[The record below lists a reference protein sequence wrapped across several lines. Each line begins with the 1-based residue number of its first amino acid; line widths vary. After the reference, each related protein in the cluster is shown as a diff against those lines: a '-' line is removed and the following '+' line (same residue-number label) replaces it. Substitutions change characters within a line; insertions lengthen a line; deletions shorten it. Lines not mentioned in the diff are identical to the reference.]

1 MKSKR
6 IVVAFT
12 LVAAGVVAVVGEGL
26 GQAGRFDGELS
37 IEAVA
42 GRVHMVQRPDGMGNV
57 GVFVGPDGV
66 LLVDSLFAALSDRLV
81 AAVGQVTNSDI
92 RFLINTH
99 IHGDHVGGNEN
110 LAELGVLIFA
120 HDNTRLHFL
129 ADRTRFPRRGGT
141 FLPQHPV
148 GGRPVVTYSDA
159 LTFHLN
165 GEQVRVFLAP
175 AAHTDG
181 DTLVYFPDSDVLH
194 LGDVFRT
201 TSYPVIDRYNGG
213 TLAGTIEALEMAI
226 AMAGPATKVIPGHG
240 LSVVCRESM
249 QEFLDMIL
257 DVRARVL
264 ASIDEGMTLEAV
276 MAARPTAM
284 YDATWGQEA
293 GWTAEDFVPIVYY
306 ELGGQRRLTD
316 R

>member
-6 IVVAFT
+6 IVMACA
-12 LVAAGVVAVVGEGL
+12 LVAAGVVAVVAEGQR
-26 GQAGRFDGELS
+26 QAGQFDEVELS

-42 GRVHMVQRPDGMGNV
+42 GRVHMLQRPGGMGNV

-66 LLVDSLFAALSDRLV
+66 LLVDSLFASDSLV
-81 AAVGQVTNSDI
+81 AAVREVTNSDV

-129 ADRTRFPRRGGT
+129 SDRTRFPRRGGT
-141 FLPQHPV
+141 FRPQHPV
-148 GGRPVVTYSDA
+148 GGRPVVTYSDT

-165 GEQVRVFLAP
+165 GEQVQLFLAP
-175 AAHTDG
+175 SAHTDG
-181 DTLVYFPDSDVLH
+181 DTIVYFPDSDVLH

-213 TLAGTIEALEMAI
+213 TLAGTIEALERAI
-226 AMAGPATKVIPGHG
+226 AIAGPATKVIPGHG
-240 LSVVCRESM
+240 LSVVGRESM
-249 QEFLDMIL
+249 QGFLDMIL

-264 ASIDEGMTLEAV
+264 ASIDEGMTLDAV

-284 YDATWGQEA
+284 YDAAWGQEE

-306 ELGGQRRLTD
+306 ELGGSGRLAD

>member
-1 MKSKR
+1 
-6 IVVAFT
+6 
-12 LVAAGVVAVVGEGL
+12 
-26 GQAGRFDGELS
+26 
-37 IEAVA
+37 
-42 GRVHMVQRPDGMGNV
+42 
-57 GVFVGPDGV
+57 
-66 LLVDSLFAALSDRLV
+66 V
-81 AAVGQVTNSDI
+81 AAVREVTNSDV

-129 ADRTRFPRRGGT
+129 SDRTRFPRRGGT
-141 FLPQHPV
+141 FRPQHPV
-148 GGRPVVTYSDA
+148 GGRPVVTDSDT

-165 GEQVRVFLAP
+165 GEQVQLFLAP
-175 AAHTDG
+175 SAHTDG
-181 DTLVYFPDSDVLH
+181 DTIVYFPDSDVLH

-213 TLAGTIEALEMAI
+213 TLAGTIEALERAI
-226 AMAGPATKVIPGHG
+226 AIAGPATKVIPGHG
-240 LSVVCRESM
+240 LSVVGRESM
-249 QEFLDMIL
+249 QGFLDMIL

-264 ASIDEGMTLEAV
+264 ASIDEGMTLDAV

-284 YDATWGQEA
+284 YDAAWGQEE

-306 ELGGQRRLTD
+306 ELGGSGRLTD

>member
-6 IVVAFT
+6 MVMACALVV
-12 LVAAGVVAVVGEGL
+12 AGVVAVVAEGRRPA
-26 GQAGRFDGELS
+26 GQVDGVELS
-37 IEAVA
+37 ITAVA
-42 GRVHMVQRPDGMGNV
+42 GRVHMVQRPGGMGNV
-57 GVFVGPDGV
+57 GVFVGPDGA
-66 LLVDSLFAALSDRLV
+66 LLVDSLFAGDRLV
-81 AAVGQVTNSDI
+81 DAVSEVTNSDV

-129 ADRTRFPRRGGT
+129 SDRTRFPRRGGT
-141 FLPQHPV
+141 FIPQHPV
-148 GGRPVVTYSDA
+148 AGRPVITYSDT

-165 GEQVRVFLAP
+165 GEQVQLFLAP
-175 AAHTDG
+175 SAHTDG
-181 DTLVYFPDSDVLH
+181 DTIVYFPDSDVLH

-213 TLAGTIEALEMAI
+213 SLAGTIAALERAI

-240 LSVVCRESM
+240 LSVVGRESM
-249 QEFLDMIL
+249 QEFLDMIV

-264 ASIDEGMTLEAV
+264 ASIDEGMTLEAT

-284 YDATWGQEA
+284 YDPVWGQEA
-293 GWTAEDFVPIVYY
+293 GWTADDFVPIVYH
-306 ELGGQRRLTD
+306 ELGGQR
-316 R
+316 